1 MVTASE
7 FKKTFSLAA
16 LGQGK
21 KNGGP
26 ERCQKARF
34 QVMERIRAA
43 AELSPEQ
50 ANDWEF
56 FKTTWD
62 REMADAQQEK
72 WGELFAELMQH
83 ILNELGAG
91 KTRALSEFMHAE
103 TQRVLG
109 DVPAL
114 SVPGITR
121 Q

>member
-7 FKKTFSLAA
+7 FKKTVSLAA

-21 KNGGP
+21 KWGGVA
-26 ERCQKARF
+26 CQKARF

-50 ANDWEF
+50 ANDWEAL
-56 FKTTWD
+56 KTTWD
-62 REMADAQQEK
+62 REMADARQEK
-72 WGELFAELMQH
+72 WGELLAELMQH
-83 ILNELGAG
+83 IPNELAAGA
-91 KTRALSEFMHAE
+91 TSALSKFMHAE

>member
-1 MVTASE
+1 
-7 FKKTFSLAA
+7 
-16 LGQGK
+16 
-21 KNGGP
+21 
-26 ERCQKARF
+26 
-34 QVMERIRAA
+34 MERIRAA
-43 AELSPEQ
+43 AELTHEQ

-83 ILNELGAG
+83 ILNELAAG
-91 KTRALSEFMHAE
+91 KKKEALSKFMHAE

-114 SVPGITR
+114 RVPGITR

>member
-1 MVTASE
+1 M
-7 FKKTFSLAA
+7 
-16 LGQGK
+16 
-21 KNGGP
+21 
-26 ERCQKARF
+26 
-34 QVMERIRAA
+34 
-43 AELSPEQ
+43 
-50 ANDWEF
+50 
-56 FKTTWD
+56 KTTWD

-91 KTRALSEFMHAE
+91 KTNALSKFMHAE

>member
-1 MVTASE
+1 
-7 FKKTFSLAA
+7 
-16 LGQGK
+16 
-21 KNGGP
+21 
-26 ERCQKARF
+26 
-34 QVMERIRAA
+34 MERIRQS

-72 WGELFAELMQH
+72 WGELFAELMKH
-83 ILNELGAG
+83 MLNELGSG
-91 KTRALSEFMHAE
+91 KTSALSKIMHAE

-114 SVPGITR
+114 RVPGITR

>member
-1 MVTASE
+1 MQLNV
-7 FKKTFSLAA
+7 LADVVGA
-16 LGQGK
+16 
-21 KNGGP
+21 GGENAGG
-26 ERCQKARF
+26 ERCKHVLF

-50 ANDWEF
+50 VIDWEF

-72 WGELFAELMQH
+72 WGELFAEVMQH
-83 ILNELGAG
+83 ILNELAAG
-91 KTRALSEFMHAE
+91 KKEALSKFMHAE

>member
-1 MVTASE
+1 
-7 FKKTFSLAA
+7 
-16 LGQGK
+16 
-21 KNGGP
+21 
-26 ERCQKARF
+26 
-34 QVMERIRAA
+34 MERIRAA

-62 REMADAQQEK
+62 REMAEAQQGK

-83 ILNELGAG
+83 LLNELGAG
-91 KTRALSEFMHAE
+91 KTRALSVFMHAE

>member
-1 MVTASE
+1 MGHGE
-7 FKKTFSLAA
+7 
-16 LGQGK
+16 
-21 KNGGP
+21 KNAGGDKY
-26 ERCQKARF
+26 QKARF
-34 QVMERIRAA
+34 QVMEHIRAA

-62 REMADAQQEK
+62 REMADAHQDK

-83 ILNELGAG
+83 ILNELAAG
-91 KTRALSEFMHAE
+91 KKEALSKFMHAE

>member
-1 MVTASE
+1 MGVELHARKHAS
-7 FKKTFSLAA
+7 KSWSASV
-16 LGQGK
+16 QR
-21 KNGGP
+21 P
-26 ERCQKARF
+26 S
-34 QVMERIRAA
+34 
-43 AELSPEQ
+43 LSPER

-91 KTRALSEFMHAE
+91 KTSALSKFMHAE